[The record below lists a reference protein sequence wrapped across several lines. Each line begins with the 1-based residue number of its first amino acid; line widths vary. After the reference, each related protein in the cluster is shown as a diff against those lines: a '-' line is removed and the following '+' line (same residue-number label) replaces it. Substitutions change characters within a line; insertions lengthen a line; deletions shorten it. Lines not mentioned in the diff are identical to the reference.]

1 MGVPLDATLARMMAG
16 GLGVDAA
23 DLAPICLHH
32 DPGAWAL
39 AARFGQPVYAEGND
53 VFFQKGAY
61 NPGTVQGRNLL
72 GRQLARTPAV
82 RAAQHLRAAA
92 TYPASPA
99 QASAAA
105 HVPAAAPH
113 APVVAAP
120 HVPRGGDD
128 RSTLVNELTRLAE
141 QPGSGYALFTVL
153 LGSDPLTGR
162 AVPRPD
168 DATLATEIVRF
179 VPNGATYLPAL
190 RANGGLTQ
198 FVATMTDHAHLA
210 YFVTPGLA
218 SGLAHAVAAF
228 LANPESWWEQALD
241 HTPWHSLTQAADEFF
256 QRLFTTYLMA
266 VQDVARNAGPAVFGA
281 IGAAAQGA
289 LTAVGHVTGMV
300 GHAAGA
306 VVRMVA
312 TFASG
317 PVAVVERATG
327 QWVVVVNGVVS
338 PLEQAA
344 LAQAENAIKEVIG
357 LQLTPLA
364 LPATLGRIAWDH
376 LPPPLAKTLVAECIG
391 VCLRSIDL
399 VGALAEGGL
408 EFLGVIVEHG
418 VIGFVRGLTALP
430 PLQAVAILTRVA
442 ALLAQPRGAFAKGLL
457 LGVGEGLRDNVLGLV
472 DLVKGVLTLAG
483 DIERSFGGLVRMLG
497 DPTIARDLH
506 TAATAL
512 QGELTGVAPLLV
524 SSQGLG
530 EARQVAEAI
539 KGAVE
544 PRIADLAETAGAQVA
559 TGLIAQLSGSDE
571 HLGEVVGRIG
581 GSVVFNVALSALTDG
596 AFAVGRAALTALV
609 DAARIATQGA
619 HAGLLVAALQQWLPR
634 LLSGLKVALT
644 GLKGTLGQALERIVS
659 TLEPVV
665 QRLAALAGR
674 AGDTNPAGKT
684 MAALGAALGH
694 DARDALLVDLTPN
707 QVEGLLARLGS
718 DGPALLKQML
728 AADRLTPLEI
738 ERLAGPGGGLDP
750 RDLRDLLDKLGA
762 GTVKTLLTALSPTE
776 IKELVGALGPAA
788 VTRLLTHLIATEIKA
803 FLDAFGLD
811 IATKFL
817 DDLTAGEVRE
827 LIGLSDPR
835 AIAQFKAAA
844 LRGKNVARL
853 RSYLAGMRAKGKGS
867 LQAGLIAD
875 AERAPKAL
883 TPTHPSGPAVASLP
897 AAFAAEAR
905 AWRDAGLEE
914 SVARLLGRADL
925 DLAFRQWM
933 RDTLDVL
940 NTARKDGRLADNK
953 ALRRLIGEMGGT
965 GTDLATVGQDFSEL
979 ENARYVLEHQALAAD
994 SPVVIG
1000 ARPNQEW
1007 GTLPKIDVENVE
1019 ADTYY
1024 RTAEGVVHLD
1034 EVKDTPNAFVSK
1046 IEQSRRTTSNQD
1058 VFKQFDR
1065 YGAWLE
1071 KGDVLGQ
1078 KRVVGVVI
1086 RLTGP
1091 NFHLILEE
1099 DILGILERTVVR
1111 DPALHFFK
1119 VGGETFSMSELRQ
1132 MYADAERAIG
1142 IKIAQNP
1149 GVAISVLLNR
1159 YFNTLEETVE
1169 TIRTT
1174 QAAH

>member
-1 MGVPLDATLARMMAG
+1 MEYEHDHEHPSSAPKQPSKLGPARDWTGTGQLAEDRGLTPAEEEQQRATRLYHMRHMLHEARQRAAARAAAAKDGAAPDSAATEQAAREQAAREQAAAAAVPSMDLLRQFNAARRDAAEGHGSPLGAAPASPAAAPAPRHAPSPREERPALAVGEQAVAEAARAEREHAGAPPAPDGVHGADARAAAALALQPAPYGAATPSGLAPLVIPSTSRQIEALRARGAGVPLDPALARMMAG

-23 DLAPICLHH
+23 DLAPIRLHN

-61 NPGTVQGRNLL
+61 QPGRPQGRNLL

-82 RAAQHLRAAA
+82 LAAQRLRAAA
-92 TYPASPA
+92 TYPALPA
-99 QASAAA
+99 QA
-105 HVPAAAPH
+105 PAAAPH
-113 APVVAAP
+113 APVGAAP

-168 DATLATEIVRF
+168 DATLTTEIVRF
-179 VPNGATYLPAL
+179 VPNGATYLPVL

-218 SGLAHAVAAF
+218 SGLVHAVAAF

-266 VQDVARNAGPAVFGA
+266 VRDVARNAGPAVFGA

-289 LTAVGHVTGMV
+289 LTAVGHVAGVV

-344 LAQAENAIKEVIG
+344 LAQAENAIKDVIG
-357 LQLTPLA
+357 LQLTPLT
-364 LPATLGRIAWDH
+364 LPVTLGRIAWEH
-376 LPPPLAKTLVAECIG
+376 LPAPLAKTLVAECIG

-442 ALLAQPRGAFAKGLL
+442 ALLAQPQGAFAKGLL
-457 LGVGEGLRDNVLGLV
+457 RGVGEGLRDNVLGLA

-524 SSQGLG
+524 SSQGLD

-544 PRIADLAETAGAQVA
+544 PKIADLAETAGAQVA
-559 TGLIAQLSGSDE
+559 RGLIAQLSGSDE

-596 AFAVGRAALTALV
+596 AFTVGRAALTALV

-619 HAGLLVAALQQWLPR
+619 HAGLLVAALQQWLP
-634 LLSGLKVALT
+634 LLVSGLKVALT
-644 GLKGTLGQALERIVS
+644 GLKGALGQALERIVA
-659 TLEPVV
+659 TLEPVL

-684 MAALGAALGH
+684 MTALGAALGH
-694 DARDALLVDLTPN
+694 GARDALLVDLTPN

-718 DGPALLKQML
+718 DGPTLLKQML
-728 AADRLTPLEI
+728 EADRLTPLEI

-750 RDLRDLLDKLGA
+750 QDLRDLLGRLGA

-776 IKELVGALGPAA
+776 IKDLVGALGPAA
-788 VTRLLTHLIATEIKA
+788 VTRLLATLTAAEIKA
-803 FLDAFGLD
+803 FLDTFGLD

-817 DDLTAGEVRE
+817 GDLTAGEVRE
-827 LIGLSDPR
+827 LSGLSDPR
-835 AIAQFKAAA
+835 AVAQFKAAA
-844 LRGKNVARL
+844 LRSKNVTGL

-875 AERAPKAL
+875 AERAPKAP
-883 TPTHPSGPAVASLP
+883 TPAHPSGPAVAS
-897 AAFAAEAR
+897 
-905 AWRDAGLEE
+905 
-914 SVARLLGRADL
+914 
-925 DLAFRQWM
+925 
-933 RDTLDVL
+933 
-940 NTARKDGRLADNK
+940 
-953 ALRRLIGEMGGT
+953 
-965 GTDLATVGQDFSEL
+965 FS
-979 ENARYVLEHQALAAD
+979 
-994 SPVVIG
+994 
-1000 ARPNQEW
+1000 
-1007 GTLPKIDVENVE
+1007 
-1019 ADTYY
+1019 
-1024 RTAEGVVHLD
+1024 
-1034 EVKDTPNAFVSK
+1034 F
-1046 IEQSRRTTSNQD
+1046 
-1058 VFKQFDR
+1058 
-1065 YGAWLE
+1065 
-1071 KGDVLGQ
+1071 
-1078 KRVVGVVI
+1078 
-1086 RLTGP
+1086 
-1091 NFHLILEE
+1091 
-1099 DILGILERTVVR
+1099 
-1111 DPALHFFK
+1111 
-1119 VGGETFSMSELRQ
+1119 
-1132 MYADAERAIG
+1132 
-1142 IKIAQNP
+1142 P
-1149 GVAISVLLNR
+1149 GHIQV
-1159 YFNTLEETVE
+1159 
-1169 TIRTT
+1169 
-1174 QAAH
+1174 